1 MFSEGRI
8 LENKIKKSFA
18 TIKPLQESFGNFP
31 TIHFPFLLLRW
42 SVTLLRWSINFVG
55 NVLKGKFSVELLSL
69 LVLNSSIYKE
79 GVSLMAQTVK
89 NLPVME
95 ETWVWSLDW
104 EDPLEKGMITHS
116 SILTWRI
123 PWTEEPG
130 WLQSI
135 GSQRVGHHW
144 ATKHTHT
151 HTHLQGKK
159 KKNWTG
165 GWPCIFLSN
174 QKPHTLFK
182 PSQSPCVGTI
192 WASVCMHKYNS
203 YQWFLHHLRNMKV
216 FILAKKQPGV
226 RSVSTSLLISSS
238 PWRECSFKST

>member
-95 ETWVWSLDW
+95 ETWV
-104 EDPLEKGMITHS
+104 
-116 SILTWRI
+116 
-123 PWTEEPG
+123 
-130 WLQSI
+130 
-135 GSQRVGHHW
+135 
-144 ATKHTHT
+144 
-151 HTHLQGKK
+151 
-159 KKNWTG
+159 
-165 GWPCIFLSN
+165 
-174 QKPHTLFK
+174 
-182 PSQSPCVGTI
+182 
-192 WASVCMHKYNS
+192 
-203 YQWFLHHLRNMKV
+203 
-216 FILAKKQPGV
+216 
-226 RSVSTSLLISSS
+226 
-238 PWRECSFKST
+238 